1 MKKILQLLLATLIAL
16 PTTNGWAESL
26 DKLVPDCAEILGR
39 MKREDII
46 NMELVNEA
54 KGIVILNVTGFSIG
68 IGGSGGDGIL
78 MAKTDKGWS
87 GPVAITTDG
96 GTLGIDVGG
105 TDNDIVILL
114 MKEGV
119 VSKWGTDGQ
128 HFSSASA
135 GAVMGPKGGAALD
148 ASMRDRDFNVYVWN
162 KGAKLGVNFGGF
174 DVNINE
180 EANADFYSKPMVSVK
195 DILNSVAEVPASKKD
210 GMARIYDLLKGK

>member
-1 MKKILQLLLATLIAL
+1 MKTLVRLALAALLAMPATSLR
-16 PTTNGWAESL
+16 AESL
-26 DKLVPDCAEILGR
+26 DKLIPDCAEILGK

-46 NMELVNEA
+46 NMDLLKEA

-78 MAKTDKGWS
+78 MSKTEKGWS

-114 MKEGV
+114 MTNGA
-119 VSKWGTDGQ
+119 VSKWAAGE
-128 HFSSASA
+128 HFGSSSAS
-135 GAVMGPKGGAALD
+135 AVMGPKGGAAVD
-148 ASMRDRDFNVYVWN
+148 ATMKTRDFNVYIWN

-174 DVNINE
+174 DVNINNE
-180 EANADFYSKPMVSVK
+180 GNANYYDKPLVSAK
-195 DILNSVAEVPASKKD
+195 DILNNVAEVPESKK
-210 GMARIYDLLKGK
+210 AALTRVYDLLNK

>member
-1 MKKILQLLLATLIAL
+1 MKTILRLLLATLIAL

-26 DKLVPDCAEILGR
+26 DDLIPDCAEILGR
-39 MKREDII
+39 MKRENMI

-78 MAKTDKGWS
+78 IAKTEKGWS
-87 GPVAITTDG
+87 GPVAITTQG

-114 MKEGV
+114 MKDGV
-119 VSKWGTDGQ
+119 VSKWGNGD

-135 GAVMGPKGGAALD
+135 GAVMGPKGGATLD
-148 ASMRDRDFNVYVWN
+148 ASMKDRDFNVYIWN

-174 DVNINE
+174 DVDIND
-180 EANADFYSKPMVSVK
+180 EANADYYSKPMVSAK
-195 DILNSVAEVPASKKD
+195 DILNDIAVVPEAKKA
-210 GMARIYDLLKGK
+210 GMTRIYDLLKSK

>member
-1 MKKILQLLLATLIAL
+1 MKIITRLALAALIAM
-16 PTTNGWAESL
+16 PGTTLRAESL

-46 NMELVNEA
+46 NMDLVNEA

-78 MAKTDKGWS
+78 MSKTEKGWS

-114 MKEGV
+114 MNNGA
-119 VSKWGTDGQ
+119 VSKWAAGE
-128 HFSSASA
+128 HFGSSSAS
-135 GAVMGPKGGAALD
+135 AVMGPKGGAALD
-148 ASMRDRDFNVYVWN
+148 ATMKTRDFNVYIWN

-174 DVNINE
+174 DVNINN
-180 EANADFYSKPMVSVK
+180 EANANFYDRPLVSAK
-195 DILNSVAEVPASKKD
+195 DILNNVAEVPESKK
-210 GMARIYDLLKGK
+210 AAVSRIYDLLK